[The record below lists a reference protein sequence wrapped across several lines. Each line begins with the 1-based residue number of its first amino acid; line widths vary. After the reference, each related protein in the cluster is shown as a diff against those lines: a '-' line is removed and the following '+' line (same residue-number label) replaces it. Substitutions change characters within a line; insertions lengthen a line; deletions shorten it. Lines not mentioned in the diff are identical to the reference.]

1 MIAERNF
8 PFERMYDFLLKNDCA
23 FSVPLSKSLEKFS
36 TNLENYAK
44 KLSEKATVA
53 WEEDHGI
60 IKGMVIGYTND
71 MPDIITGGWGGGQKS
86 YITQVATDS
95 LYRRQGVC
103 QRLLAEY
110 IEFCRKKNIAMVW
123 LTTEETN
130 FPARSVYEK
139 AGFSSAEKIDGLIK
153 YEMFLR

>member
-71 MPDIITGGWGGGQKS
+71 MPDIITGGWGGGGKS
-86 YITQVATDS
+86 RI
-95 LYRRQGVC
+95 
-103 QRLLAEY
+103 
-110 IEFCRKKNIAMVW
+110 
-123 LTTEETN
+123 
-130 FPARSVYEK
+130 
-139 AGFSSAEKIDGLIK
+139 
-153 YEMFLR
+153 